1 MGSTPAT
8 ANQPLYEKLR
18 NQGFSKG
25 EAARLANESPLKK
38 PSKSEAK
45 RVAAQKAAKK

>member
-8 ANQPLYEKLR
+8 KNQPLYEKLR

-25 EAARLANESPLKK
+25 EAARLANEKPLKK
-38 PSKSEAK
+38 APAK
-45 RVAAQKAAKK
+45 KAAKK